1 MLQFFRRL
9 YYLANQA
16 RFDRELQGEM
26 EFHREMAMQH
36 GRSNFG
42 SLLRL
47 REEAREAWGWTWID
61 RLVQDLR
68 FGLRLGLRNPLY
80 SLFVILILSI
90 GIGGNTAM
98 FTIVNSVLMRPLPYL
113 GGDRLFV
120 ATETIPREQLTND
133 QVSYPLFLDWQS
145 ESRTLE
151 SLGAYFITSD
161 AVRIGKSTSHEQ
173 IAYASASLL
182 STLGITPIV
191 GRTFLPDNAQST
203 DAPAVVLSEELW
215 REHFHASRDV
225 VGKAITVGTDA
236 YTVIGVLPSGSS
248 YVASGVNLW
257 LPLEPMASLPFMR
270 NRDVCFLTVVSRL
283 RSGATIS
290 EALTE
295 LSGIQKRDQLL
306 FPGVDAGHG
315 VHMQTLRDFIVG
327 SRSRSLI
334 ILGTAMFCLL
344 LVVCANLGGLMM
356 ERSADR
362 QSEFAMRQAL
372 GASRSRIVR
381 QVLTES
387 LLLAIFGG
395 VIGLVASRLII
406 SSLVEAGAALI
417 PADTRVSYDSH
428 VWWFSAAAILF
439 TSIVTGVGPART
451 MWGSSNTERLKE
463 SAGVRCSAPG
473 GRRLRR
479 WLITSE
485 VALTVVLLSAASLLI
500 VSFTRLSSVKPG
512 FRTDHLLTAAI
523 SLPAARYETKNSRV
537 QFFDDLGQELERLP
551 GVVQVSAVSTLPI
564 SGGDSRGFVTVEKHP
579 FHPDQQPSASF
590 RRVLPSYFQLMGIP
604 MLSGREFQASD
615 QGADN
620 GRPMVVLINEQMA
633 KELWSDRSPLGE
645 RIKIGPAESE
655 PWLTIVGVVGD
666 VHNTRLDAQPDFS
679 TYEPF
684 SQRSRDTMTIVVR
697 TSLDPHSVE
706 DSAVKMIHRCE
717 TEAAIFD
724 VMTME
729 ERLAS
734 SVLDWKF
741 NAWITGAFAALAL
754 SLAMVGTYASISYSV
769 RQRTPEIGLRMALGA
784 QPRRVMADVL
794 REGLKVATAGVV
806 IGTFAAFALA
816 HAIRSVLFG
825 VTAADPAIFGT
836 VIVVVVLTVLLASL
850 LPACHAAHIDPTQAL
865 RTQ

>member
-9 YYLANQA
+9 YYLVNQG
-16 RFDRELQGEM
+16 RSDRELQGEM

-36 GRSNFG
+36 GRRNFG

-61 RLVQDLR
+61 RLIQDLR
-68 FGLRLGLRNPLY
+68 FALRMALRNPLY
-80 SLFVILILSI
+80 SAFVILILSI

-98 FTIVNSVLMRPLPYL
+98 FTIVNSVLVRPLPYP
-113 GGDRLFV
+113 GGNRLFV
-120 ATETIPREQLTND
+120 ATETIPREQLTTD

-145 ESRTLE
+145 ESQTLE
-151 SLGAYFITSD
+151 SLGAYFVTSD
-161 AVRIGKSTSHEQ
+161 TVLLGKSASHQQ
-173 IAYASASLL
+173 IAYASASVF

-191 GRTFLPDNAQST
+191 GRTFLRDNAQST
-203 DAPAVVLSEELW
+203 DSRAVVLSEEFW
-215 REHFHASRDV
+215 REHFAASRDV
-225 VGKAITVGTDA
+225 VGKAIAVGTDV

-248 YVASGVNLW
+248 YVAPGVNLW
-257 LPLEPMASLPFMR
+257 LPIEPMASLPFMR
-270 NRDVCFLTVVSRL
+270 NRDVCFLTVLSRL

-295 LSGIQKRDQLL
+295 LSGIQKRDQLS

-315 VHMQTLRDFIVG
+315 VHLHSLRNFTVG

-334 ILGTAMFCLL
+334 LLGAAMFCLL

-356 ERSADR
+356 ERSAAR
-362 QSEFAMRQAL
+362 QGEFAMRRAL
-372 GASRSRIVR
+372 GAPRSRIVR

-387 LLLAIFGG
+387 LLLAILGG
-395 VIGLVASRLII
+395 VIGLVASRFII
-406 SSLVEAGAALI
+406 SSFVEAGATLI
-417 PADTRVSYDSH
+417 PADTQVSYDSH
-428 VWWFSAAAILF
+428 VWWFSTAAILL
-439 TSIVTGVGPART
+439 TSIVTGFGPALT

-463 SAGVRCSAPG
+463 SAGVRCCAPG

-500 VSFTRLSSVKPG
+500 VSFTRLSSVNPG

-551 GVVQVSAVSTLPI
+551 GVVQVSAVSTLPM
-564 SGGDSRGFVTVEKHP
+564 SGGDSRGFVTIEKHP
-579 FHPDQQPSASF
+579 FRPDQQPSASF

-604 MLSGREFQASD
+604 VLSGREFQASD
-615 QGADN
+615 QGTEN

-633 KELWSDRSPLGE
+633 KELWPDRSPLGE
-645 RIKIGPAESE
+645 RIKIGPAQSE

-684 SQRSRDTMTIVVR
+684 SQRSRDTMTIIVR
-697 TSLDPHSVE
+697 TSLDPHNVENSV
-706 DSAVKMIHRCE
+706 VKTIHRRE

-729 ERLAS
+729 ERVAS
-734 SVLDWKF
+734 SVLNWKF
-741 NAWITGAFAALAL
+741 NAWVTGAFAALAL
-754 SLAMVGTYASISYSV
+754 SLAMIGTYASISYSV
-769 RQRTPEIGLRMALGA
+769 RQKTPEIGLRMALGA
-784 QPRRVMADVL
+784 QPRRVVADVL
-794 REGLKVATAGVV
+794 REGLEVAITGLV
-806 IGTFAAFALA
+806 IGTVAVFPLA
-816 HAIRSVLFG
+816 HAIRSVLFD
-825 VTAADPAIFGT
+825 VSAADPAIFGT
-836 VIVVVVLTVLLASL
+836 LVVVVVLTVLLASL